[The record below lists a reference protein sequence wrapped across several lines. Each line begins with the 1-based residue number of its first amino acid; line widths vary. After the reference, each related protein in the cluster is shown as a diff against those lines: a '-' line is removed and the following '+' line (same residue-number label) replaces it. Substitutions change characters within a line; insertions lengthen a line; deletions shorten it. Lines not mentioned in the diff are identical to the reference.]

1 MFMAYL
7 LLVTINSADAQD
19 RYYDAPNHLWDTMS
33 KLEEAYEFISYTGQ
47 PSESYKQHVIANHI
61 SVYAPDS
68 YAHIADRIVAAYQHG
83 GQILENIWQVDSFE
97 DVIVFLV
104 ADIKEDSNAQ
114 AHTTEVFL
122 GSSIFADSSLVI
134 NIEFDLDY
142 IESTFLHEYAHALQR
157 MAGGAP
163 SIFSNYDNTQ
173 RWYTEGSVQHAG
185 LLTGIPDDWI
195 DKEHLYQ
202 GSDGKGRFTQ
212 AYEGADGKSLI
223 ERQELASY
231 FWYYYFKKVHSGSRE
246 QYSNAIISYRE
257 NGLFP
262 HKDMS
267 WFNFRDY
274 WHDFALS
281 HLNLPGEKTD
291 IRDTIDENFKLVT
304 SSAVEETLANGF
316 QATLIPF
323 GAQPVNLKL
332 LSQKYFKVDTWQ
344 LAKAN
349 GYIIFSLPDKEIPEG
364 VEISA
369 VLSRTDT
376 SQETWEVVPIKES
389 NLGEHWAMRF
399 PINGE
404 AKLEGD
410 SNIPYNDIIFV
421 VSNYSDTDEKEFN
434 MVITDHLREK
444 YEGRGVELKNGDKFL
459 MTGSSILGVP
469 RTGDGYRLVIKD
481 DEIHTRTL
489 EGWFQSDPPIQL
501 DPENDKDGVSNAKV
515 LSYTNNN
522 AVFRGDVYFKYIG
535 IRPEKVKVL
544 ITTYPDVEVIE
555 SGKLIVNRQRKEN
568 FYDTPNLFKISLN
581 EVELLTMFLGDLKA
595 VAAFTKVI
603 EDTVT
608 TKYERHTYGGNRTQ
622 LFQQTMALDTRAYNQ
637 DYEIH
642 YERGFDDLGNYLKIR
657 LAETMWFV
665 LRDTQLAGFKK
676 TAN

>member
-1 MFMAYL
+1 MTQIRMFMAYL

-104 ADIKEDSNAQ
+104 ADIKENSNAQ
-114 AHTTEVFL
+114 AHTTEVFH

-134 NIEFDLDY
+134 NIEFDRDY

-157 MAGGAP
+157 MGGAAP
-163 SIFSNYDNTQ
+163 RFFSDYENTQ

-202 GSDGKGRFTQ
+202 DSNGRGRFSQ
-212 AYEGADGKSLI
+212 AYKGADGKSLI
-223 ERQELASY
+223 ERKELASY
-231 FWYYYFKKVHSGSRE
+231 FWYYYFMKVHSGSRE

-257 NGLFP
+257 NDFS

-267 WFNFRDY
+267 WFDFRDN

-281 HLNLPGEKTD
+281 HLNLPGNKTD

-304 SSAVEETLANGF
+304 SSARD
-316 QATLIPF
+316 QAEVVLLPEPF
-323 GAQPVNLKL
+323 GDEVKLKV
-332 LSQKYFKVDTWQ
+332 LSQKYFSVGGLSD
-344 LAKAN
+344 AN
-349 GYIIFSLPDKEIPEG
+349 DYVIFSLPDKEIPEG

-389 NLGEHWAMRF
+389 NLGEHWAIRF

-444 YEGRGVELKNGDKFL
+444 YEGRGVELKNGDKYL

-515 LSYTNNN
+515 LSYANKN

-535 IRPEKVKVL
+535 IRPEKVEEIGNRKV
-544 ITTYPDVEVIE
+544 E

-581 EVELLTMFLGDLKA
+581 EEELSIMFLGDLKA

-608 TKYERHTYGGNRTQ
+608 TKYERNTYGGNRTQ